1 MIKEAVFVVRIA
13 RSSIGDIHQKQRK
26 VRFEIWYQRAIM
38 LTMKEKQIIVLIRQ
52 NKGGKASLLNR
63 RNNIS

>member
-13 RSSIGDIHQKQRK
+13 RSSIGNIHQKQRE
-26 VRFEIWYQRAIM
+26 VRFEIWFQRAIM
-38 LTMKEKQIIVLIRQ
+38 LTMKEKQIIVSIRQ